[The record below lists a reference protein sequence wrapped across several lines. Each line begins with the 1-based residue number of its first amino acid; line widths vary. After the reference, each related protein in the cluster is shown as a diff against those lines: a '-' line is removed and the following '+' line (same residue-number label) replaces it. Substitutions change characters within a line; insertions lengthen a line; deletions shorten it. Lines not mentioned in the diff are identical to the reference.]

1 MKNQVVLIT
10 GASSGIGKET
20 ARLLSQ
26 RGYKVYGAARRTN
39 KMKELEQFG
48 VKLLE
53 MDVTDDES
61 MTAGITS
68 IIKNEGRIDVLVNNA
83 GYGSYGALEDV
94 PISEAKYQFEV
105 NIFGLARLTQLV
117 LPYMRQQHSGRI
129 INISS
134 IGGRIGEPHGAWY
147 HATKFA
153 VEGLSDSLRMELKE
167 FGIDV
172 VVIQPGA
179 IKTEWAGIAREKML
193 QTSGNTAYSDLTQKH
208 ASMFEKA
215 DGKMGSDPVVIARTI
230 EKAVTASKPKTRY
243 AAGSGAKPILIARS
257 ILSDRMFD
265 NLMLGMINRLS

>member
-1 MKNQVVLIT
+1 MNTQVVLIT

-26 RGYKVYGAARRTN
+26 RGYKVYGAARRID

>member
-26 RGYKVYGAARRTN
+26 RGYKVYGAARRTD

-193 QTSGNTAYSDLTQKH
+193 QTSGNTAYSNLTKKH

-215 DGKMGSDPVVIARTI
+215 DGKMGSDPVIIARTI

-243 AAGSGAKPILIARS
+243 AAGSGAKPILMARS

>member
-26 RGYKVYGAARRTN
+26 RGYKVYGAARRTD

-129 INISS
+129 INVSS

-193 QTSGNTAYSDLTQKH
+193 QTSGNTAYSNLTQKH